1 MSPFREGLRIFPIF
15 FCGRSC
21 RPAKRS
27 LFFLQQQRG
36 DRIQEASHR
45 VRSMTRSNYD
55 HLYIVPGFEGS
66 RIRGFKGSRPSK
78 PPFFRQPV
86 PLPASHTRK
95 GGQQSPSARKI
106 RKRHHAQTGAPSQWE
121 GCARH
126 PNRTPRATRKN
137 KAQEGIGKGQ
147 AWGARLRI
155 TSRGKGHKKRSDL
168 TI

>member
-1 MSPFREGLRIFPIF
+1 MTRIKTPRTTKGKRQHPQVQRASYPDRPCRPFEKVFGSYRF

-21 RPAKRS
+21 RPAKHS

-36 DRIQEASHR
+36 DRIQEAPHR

-95 GGQQSPSARKI
+95 GWQQKP
-106 RKRHHAQTGAPSQWE
+106 KRPE
-121 GCARH
+121 D
-126 PNRTPRATRKN
+126 PKKTPRSNGGSFAM
-137 KAQEGIGKGQ
+137 GGLCQ
-147 AWGARLRI
+147 ASQQNTPRH
-155 TSRGKGHKKRSDL
+155 TEE
-168 TI
+168 